1 MTKVMFQVGLLSFFV
16 SAIVFG
22 THGMPLMDMVLRS
35 FIVFI
40 AVVMMQAIIFVMVGS
55 MKRPAKGHGHEMHS
69 SDHASA
75 PPAADQN
82 GQAHQ
87 TATPT

>member
-1 MTKVMFQVGLLSFFV
+1 MTKVMFQVGLLGFFV

-22 THGMPLMDMVLRS
+22 THGMPLMDMILRS

-40 AVVMMQAIIFVMVGS
+40 AVVMVQAIIFIMVGS
-55 MKRPAKGHGHEMHS
+55 MKRPTKGHGHEMH
-69 SDHASA
+69 AGERAPA

-82 GQAHQ
+82 AHSQQA
-87 TATPT
+87 ATPS